1 MTTPGAFCRSTVGG
15 GKGGFNSIRLS
26 LNIQKSGST
35 FLGCL
40 RKQMIMMRMLMMMDA
55 FRHILVASEGASIP
69 KQSPNKEATKTIA
82 KRMPITCGSMLGSFS
97 SDACIQIL
105 AKLWQRFVKKRLETP
120 GAKTRVLLWR
130 ERHYL
135 LEKDT
140 ENMRFAWAL
149 PHS

>member
-1 MTTPGAFCRSTVGG
+1 
-15 GKGGFNSIRLS
+15 
-26 LNIQKSGST
+26 
-35 FLGCL
+35 
-40 RKQMIMMRMLMMMDA
+40 
-55 FRHILVASEGASIP
+55 
-69 KQSPNKEATKTIA
+69 
-82 KRMPITCGSMLGSFS
+82 MLGSFS